1 MTTRPELKLM
11 PLAHHAGLPLPAY
24 QTASAAGLD
33 LAAAIDDD
41 IILNPGARHSIATG
55 LAMAIPTG
63 FEGQLRPR
71 SGLAAKHGV
80 TVANS
85 PGTID
90 ADYRGEVLVILINLG
105 NAPMTISRGMRIAQL
120 IIAPVCQADIALV
133 DDLDN
138 TERGK
143 DGFGSTGVAS
153 RDAKDAGS

>member
-33 LAAAIDDD
+33 LAAAIDAD

-63 FEGQLRPR
+63 FEGQVRPR

-143 DGFGSTGVAS
+143 GGFGSTGVAS
-153 RDAKDAGS
+153 SDAKDAGS

>member
-1 MTTRPELKLM
+1 MTTPPELKLM

-33 LAAAIDDD
+33 LAAAIDAD

-63 FEGQLRPR
+63 FEGQVRPR

-143 DGFGSTGVAS
+143 GGFGSTGVAS
-153 RDAKDAGS
+153 SDAKDAGS

>member
-1 MTTRPELKLM
+1 MTTPPELKLM

-33 LAAAIDDD
+33 LAAAIDAD

-63 FEGQLRPR
+63 FEGQVRPR

-120 IIAPVCQADIALV
+120 IIAPVCQPDIALV

-143 DGFGSTGVAS
+143 GGFGSTGVAS
-153 RDAKDAGS
+153 SDAKDAGS